1 MDITSIYHVCLCLSI
16 TLALALYIIVITFSF
31 VYKKYEFE
39 KESIIAY
46 IHNSLNSKLIYEFTP
61 RDHCLEGEEKL
72 VLGSWDGTITKCD
85 CGLHTYNRT
94 CTGNDYDQKGVK
106 CRTISGERP
115 VNYTKFNG
123 QEICVKRKG
132 EIFSKLI
139 ESGKIVAKNENCP
152 EITCGIVD
160 TLGRKLCVKNG
171 EECPLKKV
179 DMDKNYTNYTNS
191 SFLNEGEND
200 EGRILSLIKLSDG
213 VPCMDPQEK
222 KWTAYNE
229 DEKTKS
235 SSCSLKAGK
244 RNDDRYEKF
253 ENFETKKAQ
262 LYNDNGL
269 DKYVTQELINDNS
282 PINIYGTTFIGI
294 EVSEDAFNYDRLIDL
309 EDSANVCYYVMH
321 VIGIIILSILAT
333 PIVGFISSCSSRDC
347 ECCLKN
353 CGGFA
358 LCIITIGVLIDFIL
372 SIIIFAKAK
381 SIKSMLMNNAN
392 FGDDLTNELIKTLV
406 DDYSRNYSLSLC
418 IIILLVILVCLFIAT
433 IILSYNG
440 EETEEEADKEKK
452 EKLDKEVTPTET
464 EKNENIV

>member
-1 MDITSIYHVCLCLSI
+1 M
-16 TLALALYIIVITFSF
+16 
-31 VYKKYEFE
+31 
-39 KESIIAY
+39 IAY

-61 RDHCLEGEEKL
+61 RNQCLEGEEKL

-139 ESGKIVAKNENCP
+139 ESGKIVTKNEKCP
-152 EITCGIVD
+152 EITCEIVD

-171 EECPLKKV
+171 EECPLKRI

-269 DKYVTQELINDNS
+269 DKYVTQELINDYFPNKY
-282 PINIYGTTFIGI
+282 IRHY
-294 EVSEDAFNYDRLIDL
+294 FN
-309 EDSANVCYYVMH
+309 
-321 VIGIIILSILAT
+321 
-333 PIVGFISSCSSRDC
+333 
-347 ECCLKN
+347 
-353 CGGFA
+353 
-358 LCIITIGVLIDFIL
+358 
-372 SIIIFAKAK
+372 
-381 SIKSMLMNNAN
+381 
-392 FGDDLTNELIKTLV
+392 
-406 DDYSRNYSLSLC
+406 RN
-418 IIILLVILVCLFIAT
+418 
-433 IILSYNG
+433 
-440 EETEEEADKEKK
+440 
-452 EKLDKEVTPTET
+452 
-464 EKNENIV
+464 